1 MPPALVV
8 LDVGNTALK
17 AVAFGPGGEV
27 LSAERSP
34 FGPGFA
40 APAALRGESPL
51 CVVSVSDRHLAA
63 LEAAA
68 GRRLPLL
75 GRDFPAAVENRTER
89 PGETG
94 HDRLC
99 AAAAAHARARGPAVA
114 AGLGTAI
121 TVDAVGASGAFLGGA
136 IAPGLRA
143 AAAGLAAAAPRLPAP
158 DLGPGPVPFPG
169 ATSAGAL
176 RAGHLLGFAGLVDRL
191 AEEAAR
197 AAAAG
202 GDPAAVPV
210 LLHGGDA
217 ESLLP
222 LLRRPV
228 VHAPW
233 LVAEG
238 ARLLWIRA
246 GGPRL

>member
-1 MPPALVV
+1 MAPSLVV

-17 AVAFGPGGEV
+17 AVAFGPGGAI
-27 LSAERSP
+27 LSAERLP

-40 APAALRGESPL
+40 APASLCGGGPL
-51 CVVSVSDRHLAA
+51 CVVSVSDLHLAS

-75 GRDFPAAVENRTER
+75 GRDRPLPVENRTR
-89 PGETG
+89 VPAETG

-114 AGLGTAI
+114 AGAGTAI
-121 TVDAVGASGAFLGGA
+121 TVDAVDASGAFLGGA
-136 IAPGLRA
+136 VAPGLRA
-143 AAAGLAAAAPRLPAP
+143 AAAGLGAAAPRLPAP
-158 DLGPGPVPFPG
+158 DLAPGPVPFPG
-169 ATSAGAL
+169 ATAAGAL

-202 GDPAAVPV
+202 GDPAAVPL

-217 ESLLP
+217 EALLP
-222 LLRRPV
+222 LLRRPA

-246 GGPRL
+246 GGTA